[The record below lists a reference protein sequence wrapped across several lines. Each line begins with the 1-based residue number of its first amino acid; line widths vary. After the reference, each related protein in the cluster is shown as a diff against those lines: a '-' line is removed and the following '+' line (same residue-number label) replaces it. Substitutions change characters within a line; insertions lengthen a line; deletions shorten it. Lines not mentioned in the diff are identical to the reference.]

1 MVKNDTDHDEPTPLR
16 GTGPRGGTTT
26 RYASGKKRT
35 NVVLPN
41 TLADR
46 LERRATDSKE
56 SQSAIIRE
64 ALAEYLQLMGYL
76 EGPEEESAK
85 GETRAK
91 NIMLSAQLARLLERL
106 AVDTQQ
112 THSDIIVRALSLH
125 LRLTQEDPDASS
137 SK

>member
-1 MVKNDTDHDEPTPLR
+1 MVKNDTDQNGRTLR
-16 GTGPRGGTTT
+16 DTGPRGGTTT

-46 LERRATDSKE
+46 LERQATELHE

-64 ALAEYLQLMGYL
+64 ALTEYLRLMGYI
-76 EGPEEESAK
+76 EDPEKEQVKKAD
-85 GETRAK
+85 TRTK
-91 NIMLSAQLARLLERL
+91 NIMLSAQLAQLLERM

-125 LRLTQEDPDASS
+125 LRLTQEDPDTSS